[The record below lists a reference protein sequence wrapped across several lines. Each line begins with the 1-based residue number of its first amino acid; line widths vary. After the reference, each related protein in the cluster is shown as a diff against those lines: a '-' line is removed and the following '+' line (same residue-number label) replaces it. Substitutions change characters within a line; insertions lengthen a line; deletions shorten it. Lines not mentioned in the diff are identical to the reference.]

1 MSTKSKDNAAAAGVE
16 QPHSG
21 AGTLPSDINFL
32 RRAQL
37 ELAYFSGYA
46 RIMQWR
52 TGGAGIVLRFARVRP
67 SRGARFQP
75 LKSQEI
81 TPRFLDR
88 TIRALKRWKFD
99 LVSMDEVC
107 RRAVTLAQPR
117 RFACLTFDG
126 AAKDVITHAYPVLS
140 RHGVPFTVYVPTAFP
155 DGVGEAWWLALEQII
170 ARENRISLTMD
181 RSDRHF
187 DVANT
192 SDKYQ
197 LYEFLAGWMRSLTPP
212 ELTAAINDLCK
223 RYSVDLAA
231 LSRAASMDWDDLAKL
246 AADPHVTIGSAT
258 VNYPVLSN
266 LRDADA
272 LREMTMGRAVAQAAF
287 HRDVRHFAYPF
298 GDRASFRR
306 PHAVMASEAGF
317 ASAVSAIAG
326 VVEAEGRSNLHALP
340 RIAWDGRQG
349 SLRVMRVILSGMTFP
364 RRR

>member
-1 MSTKSKDNAAAAGVE
+1 MAVSRGGS
-16 QPHSG
+16 
-21 AGTLPSDINFL
+21 LPSDINLL

-46 RIMQWR
+46 RIMQRW
-52 TGGAGIVLRFARVRP
+52 TGGAGVVLRFERVRP
-67 SRGARFQP
+67 ARRVRFQP
-75 LKSQEI
+75 LKSREI

-88 TIRALKRWKFD
+88 TIRALKRWKFE

-107 RRAVTLAQPR
+107 RRAVTLASPR

-126 AAKDVITHAYPVLS
+126 GYKDLMTQAYPVLS

-155 DGVGEAWWLALEQII
+155 DGLGEAWWLALEQII
-170 ARENRISLTMD
+170 ARENRISLMMD

-187 DVANT
+187 DIAST

-197 LYEFLAGWMRSLTPP
+197 LYEFLSGWMRSLTPP

-231 LSRAASMDWDDLAKL
+231 LSRGASMDWDDLAKL
-246 AADPHVTIGSAT
+246 AADPNVTIGSAT

-266 LRDADA
+266 LKDADA
-272 LREMTMGRAVAQAAF
+272 LREMTMGRAVAEAAF

-298 GDRASFRR
+298 GDRAAFRR
-306 PHAVMASEAGF
+306 PHAVMALQAGF
-317 ASAVSAIAG
+317 ASAASAIPG
-326 VVEAEGRSNLHALP
+326 VVEAEGMSNLHALP
-340 RIAWDGRQG
+340 RIAWDGRQD